1 MRHGYVEASCFF
13 FFYHL
18 AKILLK
24 CVNRGSV
31 LTTFFHHC
39 TDTFFSFALFF
50 GKLLVIMKP
59 DNKL

>member
-1 MRHGYVEASCFF
+1 MDMLRLHV

-24 CVNRGSV
+24 CFNRGPG
-31 LTTFFHHC
+31 LTTKNFHHC
-39 TDTFFSFALFF
+39 TDTFFSFVLFF